1 MVGVHLLPQQH
12 QQQLPQQQQQQLPQ
26 QLKGVSTLQQLLG
39 MARREGGDNGQDFIT
54 AILAAEAKAKEAKEM
69 EAKMAEAKMVAASV
83 QTLQMKL
90 KSEGEGNMYN
100 ILHIL
105 RTIKN
110 SISLKKLL
118 AYERIY
124 AKKIAIT
131 LLLC

>member
-1 MVGVHLLPQQH
+1 MVDVHLLPQQ
-12 QQQLPQQQQQQLPQ
+12 QQQLAQQQ
-26 QLKGVSTLQQLLG
+26 KGVSTLQQLLG

-69 EAKMAEAKMVAASV
+69 EAKMAEAKMAEAKLAEAKMVAASV

-110 SISLKKLL
+110 SISLKNVWHMK
-118 AYERIY
+118 
-124 AKKIAIT
+124 
-131 LLLC
+131 